1 MQTSMIDDKSTSI
14 QINLLPW
21 REAAR
26 QRKKTQFIASLVAC
40 CISSFFVLMMCHLY
54 YSSIHS
60 SQAEINSI
68 LQNEI
73 SQGQATL
80 NEMSSQVAESRSVIL
95 QLHTIIDLY
104 NESFRSVRFLS
115 ELTGL
120 VPSNISLYKIKH
132 DGDDITLTGVAVSE
146 AAVTEFMQ
154 QIGKSP
160 YFNQPVLSSISMDSD
175 KMGAQKN
182 FQIKLVQKG

>member
-1 MQTSMIDDKSTSI
+1 MQTSMTNDKGASL

-26 QRKKTQFIASLVAC
+26 QRKKAQFIASLVAC
-40 CISSFFVLMMCHLY
+40 CFSSFFVLMMCHLY

-80 NEMSSQVAESRSVIL
+80 NEMSSQVTDSRAVIL

-104 NESFRSVRFLS
+104 NESFHTVRFLS

-132 DGDDITLTGVAVSE
+132 DGDDITLTGVAASE

-182 FQIKLVQKG
+182 FQLKLVQKG